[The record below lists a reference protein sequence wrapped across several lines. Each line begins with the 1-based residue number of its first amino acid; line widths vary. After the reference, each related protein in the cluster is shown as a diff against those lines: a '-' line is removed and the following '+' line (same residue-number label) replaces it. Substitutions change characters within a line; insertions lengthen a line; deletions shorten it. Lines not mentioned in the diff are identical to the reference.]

1 MRQRYFSLIGLFFPI
16 ILGQLG
22 QMLITAGDVYVAGLY
37 STNSVAAIGVAGGI
51 INPFLL
57 FGIGLMMGISPFM
70 AYLRGKGQN
79 VENQLSSV
87 LFYSF
92 SIGIF
97 FSLLMFFTSDYVEL
111 FGVVEEL
118 VKPIRTYIKIV
129 AWSFPFAILFQ
140 AVKEFLQAKEKV
152 MVPNIISI
160 SSVFIN
166 VGLNFVLVFGF
177 AGVGGIGEI
186 GLAYASLSIRVLMLI
201 CILVYL
207 IKSHVLEK
215 VSIKIVTDLFKFNF
229 PIGFLFF
236 IEVLAF
242 CTVTVLSGKF
252 GVIDAAAN
260 NLIITFASISFMVPL
275 SLASASSVK
284 VGHSYG
290 EQNLEKVNGYI
301 KASLSLGGLYILF
314 SMSMFLLFPKYL
326 LAVSTNDPA
335 VIELGVKLFFIVAL
349 FQVADVLQVI
359 LTGILRGLGVTK
371 LPSFLVFLGYWLI
384 GIPTGSYL
392 AFNLDM
398 RTQGLWWGL
407 ATALTVGSLFLFGLF
422 FIKYLPKL
430 KDNSLSV

>member
-1 MRQRYFSLIGLFFPI
+1 MPIKNKILDIKNLKKVRNKFNGKKIVLCHGVFDLLHVGHIDYFKSSKKHGN
-16 ILGQLG
+16 IL
-22 QMLITAGDVYVAGLY
+22 VV
-37 STNSVAAIGVAGGI
+37 SVTSDKFV
-51 INPFLL
+51 N
-57 FGIGLMMGISPFM
+57 
-70 AYLRGKGQN
+70 KGPGRPA
-79 VENQLSSV
+79 
-87 LFYSF
+87 F
-92 SIGIF
+92 SINNR
-97 FSLLMFFTSDYVEL
+97 L
-111 FGVVEEL
+111 
-118 VKPIRTYIKIV
+118 K
-129 AWSFPFAILFQ
+129 
-140 AVKEFLQAKEKV
+140 FLQAKEKV

-407 ATALTVGSLFLFGLF
+407 ATALTVVSLFLFGLF